1 MESNLAHLP
10 QLRPKSSLELHLMD
24 TLDEKRVQGFFNRI
38 SANFPCNDK
47 PVSVIV
53 THLLPDRPFM
63 IEALDRQTTIGL
75 LLAKPKSIHQN
86 TRYWLSKK
94 YAVQTLRERYLPDSS
109 IVDLMMKHAHGE
121 PALLLDIGGYFA
133 AVANHLS
140 KHYTGGLLGIV
151 EDTENGLQKYQEAS
165 TREELTCPVIS
176 VARSP
181 LKNPEDYLVGQS
193 IVYSV
198 EALLREQ
205 GDILHG
211 RTACVVG
218 YGKLGRSI
226 ANLLHARHVRTIVYD
241 RNPIRGVEAM
251 SHGFSVA
258 KSLERALRGAG
269 LVFCATGNFALQKG
283 DFKRIDHGAYVA
295 TVTSSDDELALDD
308 IRHDYKVKQVTDYIT
323 RYENGEHHFFLL
335 NRGQAVNFIHGAAV
349 GPFIYL
355 VQAEILA
362 SAVRIAARAAPRG
375 ITENDEPLRQTIA
388 DVWLDCFG
396 PPAIRRELD
405 A

>member
-1 MESNLAHLP
+1 MAINLAYWV
-10 QLRPKSSLELHLMD
+10 RRMD
-24 TLDEKRVQGFFNRI
+24 TLDEKRVRVFFDRI
-38 SANFPCNDK
+38 CAAFPCTAN
-47 PVSVIV
+47 PATIVV
-53 THLLPDRPFM
+53 THLLPDRPFL
-63 IEALDRQTTIGL
+63 IEALDRQTALGL
-75 LLAKPKSIHQN
+75 ILAKPKSIHQN
-86 TRYWLSKK
+86 TKHWLSKK
-94 YAVQTLRERYLPDSS
+94 YRVETLRDRYGDGQS
-109 IVDLMMKHAHGE
+109 IVELISECCGNR
-121 PALLLDIGGYFA
+121 PVVLLDIGGYFSD
-133 AVANHLS
+133 VANFIARYHS
-140 KHYTGGLLGIV
+140 GRLLGIV
-151 EDTENGLQKYQEAS
+151 EDTENGVQKYERVHAQEKLA
-165 TREELTCPVIS
+165 CPVIS

-193 IVYSV
+193 IVFSV

-226 ANLLHARHVRTIVYD
+226 ANLLHARHVRTVVYD
-241 RNPIRGVEAM
+241 IDPIRNIEAM

-269 LVFCATGNFALQKG
+269 LVFCATGNVALQKA
-283 DFKRIDHGAYVA
+283 DFGRIDDGAYVA

-308 IRHDYKVKQVTDYIT
+308 IRHDYKIKQVTDYIT
-323 RYENGEHHFFLL
+323 RYQNGNHHFFML

-362 SAVRIAARAAPRG
+362 SAARVSSGTLPSG
-375 ITENDEPLRQTIA
+375 VVENDASLRKVIA
-388 DVWLDCFG
+388 EVWFDIFG
-396 PPAIRRELD
+396 PKPIRREYD